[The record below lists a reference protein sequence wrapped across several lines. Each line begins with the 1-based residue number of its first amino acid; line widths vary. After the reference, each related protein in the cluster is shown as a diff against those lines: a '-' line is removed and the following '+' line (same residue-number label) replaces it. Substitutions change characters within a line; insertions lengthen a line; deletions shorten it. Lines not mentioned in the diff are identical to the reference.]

1 MLVLEDQV
9 TVLLKNFI
17 NKLTNLSIKWKIQ
30 AILVATSLIMLF
42 TSFVVISLNT
52 ISDFRTDLEQHA
64 DLIAL
69 VTGASSTDALVRN
82 QPAKV
87 NRTLTALDT
96 IPDLNIACIYDQH
109 ENLFASYKDDPK
121 LLLPDSISTQA
132 TKYYLDGHLH
142 IFKPIRD
149 NNKTYG
155 TIFLCFSTSGL
166 NARIRDHWYTMLL
179 FFVLLSLFA
188 IFIANKLQSLIS
200 GPILRLA
207 KTTEE
212 IANLEDYS
220 VKVKKMGKD
229 EIGQLY
235 DSFNIMLDQIYNR
248 DLQRNQA
255 MRALRDS
262 EERYR
267 KVFEL
272 SPNGIL
278 LHQENKIIY
287 ANPKLVELA
296 GVTNRDEIIG
306 KDIYDYI
313 HSNYRNKV
321 NQQLDQ
327 MEATGQGTPVIEG
340 KFIRSDGELIDAL
353 VAGVSFGGGK
363 SPTFLSVIQD
373 ITEIKKA
380 EQALADS
387 ESRFRLIVEN
397 ANDAMYVLSKKHFIL
412 VNPKMIELF
421 GFTKEELLNPTFD
434 PMKLI
439 APESHE
445 FIIQRQKSFMA
456 GNFVPEE
463 YEFKGQDIA
472 GNTYDIEANLT
483 SILLDGEP
491 AVLGM
496 LRDVTE
502 KNQLEVQLRQSQKME
517 AIGTLAGGI
526 AHDFNNLLTVISGHI
541 ELAQL
546 KLDDENPLKR
556 HIGEIE
562 KAGKRAQN
570 LTRQL
575 LAFSRKQ
582 IIKRKTID
590 LNEIIE
596 DLEKML
602 KRLIGEDIEMKMKL
616 KQKLPKVNA
625 DPGQIEQVMMNLIIN
640 SRDAI
645 REQKTAGGRKQIIV
659 ETGFTKL
666 DESSDMTIALKKSQK
681 YVQISV
687 TDTGCGMDKETKEK
701 IFEPFF
707 TTKGVGKGTGLG
719 MATIYGIVK
728 QNDGVIHVY
737 SEPEKGTVIKIYW
750 PVTEEN
756 LEPEIEVESTKQKDL
771 FSGKES
777 ILFVEDDQGVRE
789 FAVDALRALGYTI
802 FEAEHA
808 QEALRLIEEENIKFD
823 LLLTDVVMPGMS
835 GKELADEIRQK
846 RRDQKVLFASGYTR
860 SNIVHGGILD
870 EGVNFIH
877 KPYSVRDL
885 SKKVRLVLSQTE
897 TQLQESQD

>member
-1 MLVLEDQV
+1 MNTHLI
-9 TVLLKNFI
+9 KHI
-17 NKLTNLSIKWKIQ
+17 KKLTDLSIKWKIQ

-42 TSFVVISLNT
+42 TSFLVISLNT
-52 ISDFRTDLEQHA
+52 ISNFKTDLEQHA
-64 DLIAL
+64 DLIAFM
-69 VTGASSTDALVRN
+69 TGASSKESMMRN

-87 NRTLTALDT
+87 NRILAALDT
-96 IPDLNIACIYDQH
+96 IPYLITACIYDRK
-109 ENLFASYKDDPK
+109 ENLFASYKEDSQ
-121 LLLPDSISTQA
+121 LILPDSISTLA
-132 TKYYLDGHLH
+132 YKEYSDGYLRV
-142 IFKPIRD
+142 FKPIRD
-149 NNKTYG
+149 NYRTYG
-155 TIFLCFSTSGL
+155 TIYLCFSTSGL
-166 NARIRDHWYTMLL
+166 NARIREHWYTMLL
-179 FFVLLSLFA
+179 FFLLLSLFA

-220 VKVKKMGKD
+220 VKVKKMGRD

-235 DSFNIMLDQIYNR
+235 DSFNLMLDQIYNR

-272 SPNGIL
+272 SPNGII
-278 LHQENKIIY
+278 LHKNNKIIY
-287 ANPKLVELA
+287 ANPKILEMA
-296 GVTNRDEIIG
+296 GVQNRVNIIG
-306 KDIYDYI
+306 KDVFDFI
-313 HSNYRNKV
+313 HPDSKKKRRGRLSQV
-321 NQQLDQ
+321 QL
-327 MEATGQGTPVIEG
+327 TGKGSPAVEEKFVRTDG
-340 KFIRSDGELIDAL
+340 KTLDTL
-353 VAGVSFGGGK
+353 VAEVPFGGEK
-363 SPTFLSVIQD
+363 NDTFLSVLQD
-373 ITEIKKA
+373 VSEMKKA
-380 EQALADS
+380 EQDLADS
-387 ESRFRLIVEN
+387 ETRFRLIVEN
-397 ANDAMYVLSKKHFIL
+397 ANDAMYVISERNFIL

-421 GFTKEELLNPTFD
+421 GYSKEELLGPSFD

-445 FIIQRQKSFMA
+445 FIIQRQKAFAA
-456 GNFVPEE
+456 GTFVPQE

-483 SILLDGEP
+483 SILIDGKQ
-491 AVLGM
+491 AVLWK
-496 LRDVTE
+496 LREATE

-517 AIGTLAGGI
+517 AVGTLAGGI

-546 KLDDENPLKR
+546 QLDDENSLKR
-556 HIGEIE
+556 HMHEIE
-562 KAGKRAQN
+562 KAGKRAQD

-582 IIKRKTID
+582 IIERKTVN

-616 KQKLPKVNA
+616 KQNLPNVNA

-645 REQKTAGGRKQIIV
+645 REQEKKAKRKQITI
-659 ETGFTKL
+659 ETEFTKL
-666 DESSDMTIALKKSQK
+666 EDSSDMTIALKKAQK

-687 TDTGCGMDKETKEK
+687 TDTGCGMDKVTKEK

-737 SEPEKGTVIKIYW
+737 SEPDEGTVIKIYW
-750 PVTEEN
+750 PVTEEH
-756 LEPEIEVESTKQKDL
+756 IEQETEVPSTGQKDL
-771 FSGKES
+771 FAGKEA

-789 FAVDALRALGYTI
+789 FATDALRALGYSI
-802 FEAEHA
+802 YEAEHA
-808 QEALRLIEEENIKFD
+808 QEALRLIDEENIQFD
-823 LLLTDVVMPGMS
+823 LLVTDVVMPGMS
-835 GKELADEIRQK
+835 GKELADAIRLK
-846 RRDQKVLFASGYTR
+846 RKDQNVLFASGYTR

-885 SKKVRLVLSQTE
+885 SEKIRMILNQTE
-897 TQLQESQD
+897 VHLQKSQN